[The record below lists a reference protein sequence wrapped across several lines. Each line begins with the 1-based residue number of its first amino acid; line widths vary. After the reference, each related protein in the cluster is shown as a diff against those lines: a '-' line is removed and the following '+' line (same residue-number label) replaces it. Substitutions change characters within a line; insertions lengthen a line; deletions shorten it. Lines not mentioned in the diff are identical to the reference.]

1 MKFNRFNEV
10 YNLILEELEQD
21 KDYIYQDM
29 TLAIVPGSFKP
40 PHKGHWEMVMS
51 YVDKVDKVIVLIS
64 NISTAAISSRPMS
77 AMNLK
82 DLGKLKEQ
90 IEWMKNTWAPSPR
103 IDEDYQ
109 IISDL
114 FEKSSSLTYSELKD
128 GLEKIRHSNML
139 RSPEYGRF
147 RMAIGKYLTKLE
159 KNLFTSIRK
168 TANGNEITP
177 EQSKQ
182 IFEIFARAYGV
193 EDKVDVQISMSA
205 SPITA
210 TFGLVNNACLNCKI
224 LLGVSKKG
232 GDEARWN
239 GLKQSEENPTN
250 EIIPSPVEVQTML
263 SATELRNGIND
274 LKKEWFPDKLSN
286 EDFEEIKMILLR

>member
-1 MKFNRFNEV
+1 MFNKFNDL
-10 YNLILEELEQD
+10 YKLIMEQIEQESD
-21 KDYIYQDM
+21 FIYKNM

-64 NISTAAISSRPMS
+64 NISTAAISSRPLS
-77 AMNLK
+77 EANLK
-82 DLGKLKEQ
+82 DLSKLKDQ
-90 IEWMKNTWAPSPR
+90 IEWMKNNWAPDLR
-103 IDEDYQ
+103 TDEDYQ

-114 FEKSSSLTYSELKD
+114 YKKSSSLTYSELKE
-128 GLEKIRHSNML
+128 GLEKIQNADML
-139 RSPEYGRF
+139 RSMTYGRF
-147 RMAIGKYLTKLE
+147 RSAIDKYLAKLE

-168 TANGNEITP
+168 SANGSEITP

-182 IFEIFARAYGV
+182 IFEIFSRAYGV
-193 EDKVDVQISMSA
+193 EDKVDVQISQSA

-224 LLGVSKKG
+224 LLGVSTKG

-239 GLKQSEENPTN
+239 GFKQSEENPTN

-274 LKKEWFPDKLSN
+274 LKKEWFPDKLSD
-286 EDFEEIKMILLR
+286 EDFEEIKKILIG

>member
-1 MKFNRFNEV
+1 MFNKFNNL
-10 YNLILEELEQD
+10 YNLIMEQIEQE
-21 KDYIYQDM
+21 KNFIYKDM

-51 YVDKVDKVIVLIS
+51 YIDKVDKVIVLIS
-64 NISTAAISSRPMS
+64 NISKAAISSRPMS
-77 AMNLK
+77 LSNLK
-82 DLGKLKEQ
+82 ELGKLKEQ
-90 IEWMKNTWAPSPR
+90 IEWMKNNWAPDPR
-103 IDEDYQ
+103 TDEDYE
-109 IISDL
+109 IICSL
-114 FEKSSSLTYSELKD
+114 SEKADSLSFAELKA
-128 GLEKIRHSNML
+128 GLEKIQHAGML
-139 RSPEYGRF
+139 RSMTYGRF
-147 RMAIGKYLTKLE
+147 RMGIDKYLAKLE

-168 TANGNEITP
+168 SANGSEITP

-193 EDKVDVQISMSA
+193 EDKVEIQISQSA

-274 LKKEWFPDKLSN
+274 LKKEWFPDKLSD
-286 EDFEEIKMILLR
+286 EDFEEIKEILL